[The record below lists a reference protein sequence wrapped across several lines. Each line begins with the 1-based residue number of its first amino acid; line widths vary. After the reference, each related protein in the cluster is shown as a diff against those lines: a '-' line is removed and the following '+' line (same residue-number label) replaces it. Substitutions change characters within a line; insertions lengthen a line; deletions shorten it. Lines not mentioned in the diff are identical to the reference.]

1 MAFLEVFAPFSARFE
16 PLHRDAES
24 YDDDWNELNGIN
36 KVTFVSR
43 SVPFRRSLCSGHLIH
58 TIIAVDEQSGLWM
71 FHLSRIVEEYQ
82 FFKTTRLHW
91 ARQFEGQNSKGV
103 AKTVT
108 KQRDAERILVKPD
121 EMQPVEFSETSPGS
135 SPDFSGV
142 LRDFLRDFSE
152 NSPENPSLGFT
163 RWVTKPSIGFPRLV
177 NSRVSF
183 PSVGGEP
190 IDVSSV
196 ACNRSFV
203 CSVQLATELSLIGAG
218 SQGCL
223 GSQRTEVLN
232 RSVGWPTDFNSRA
245 PQPSLNRM
253 AQPSVT
259 NQPKLDR
266 MPFASGW
273 PIRVW
278 IG

>member
-1 MAFLEVFAPFSARFE
+1 MYQYKYKLMKQIRQCKDLKHVIYYCFNTGAVGKDPGVSFWAPGWRVRLFFMRGIIPRLEIYSPDS
-16 PLHRDAES
+16 L
-24 YDDDWNELNGIN
+24 
-36 KVTFVSR
+36 KV
-43 SVPFRRSLCSGHLIH
+43 
-58 TIIAVDEQSGLWM
+58 
-71 FHLSRIVEEYQ
+71 
-82 FFKTTRLHW
+82 
-91 ARQFEGQNSKGV
+91 
-103 AKTVT
+103 KTV
-108 KQRDAERILVKPD
+108 KEWRKPLQNNVILVKPD
-121 EMQPVEFSETSPGS
+121 EMQPVEFSETSPGALQ
-135 SPDFSGV
+135 DFSGSSPR
-142 LRDFLRDFSE
+142 LLRDFSE

-163 RWVTKPSIGFPRLV
+163 RWVTKPSIGFPR
-177 NSRVSF
+177 
-183 PSVGGEP
+183 
-190 IDVSSV
+190 
-196 ACNRSFV
+196 
-203 CSVQLATELSLIGAG
+203 
-218 SQGCL
+218 QGCL